1 MLSKA
6 IWHLLRSMSR
16 NEPSFINP
24 FTNTALCSQSG
35 CVWFI
40 MTNSFVHAGIFLCLV
55 DLFGAGIG
63 IWSFSLEGIS
73 SMDSADSLMLLSV
86 PSTSSLMIFSSS
98 SLFTPSFGFA
108 SLMTSL
114 GWFSGTLC
122 WWKASSPKPAEAS
135 SVVD

>member
-6 IWHLLRSMSR
+6 IWHLLWSMYRS
-16 NEPSFINP
+16 EPSFINP

-55 DLFGAGIG
+55 DLLGAGIG

-73 SMDSADSLMLLSV
+73 SLDSADSLMLLSV

-98 SLFTPSFGFA
+98 SLFTPSFVSS
-108 SLMTSL
+108 SLVTSL
-114 GWFSGTLC
+114 GWFSCTLC
-122 WWKASSPKPAEAS
+122 WWEASSPKPAEAS

>member
-55 DLFGAGIG
+55 DLLGAGVG
-63 IWSFSLEGIS
+63 ISTFSLEGIS
-73 SMDSADSLMLLSV
+73 SSESSDSLMSSSV
-86 PSTSSLMIFSSS
+86 LSTSWMIFSSS
-98 SLFTPSFGFA
+98 SSLLTSSSGSS
-108 SLMTSL
+108 SLMISS
-114 GWFSGTLC
+114 GWFSGSL
-122 WWKASSPKPAEAS
+122 S
-135 SVVD
+135 